1 MKSKFWLAL
10 FVLPLILSCSSD
22 DSPAPPVENP
32 DDGPGFEITTAIP
45 DPVFE
50 QALVTLDLDDEV
62 DGSVVTSRILGIRDL
77 ILNDLGITDLRGI
90 EDFQDLENL
99 VVSNNSLTRLDVS
112 DNTKLKFVYA
122 ENNELT
128 FVNVQDLIILE
139 KIAVEGNKLFSL
151 DTSTN
156 PALQLLTIS
165 DNDVEIADVSTNAQL
180 TTFSIENNPLTCIK
194 VSASQ
199 LANIP
204 ANWSKDMGAIYSED
218 CN

>member
-1 MKSKFWLAL
+1 MKSKIWLAL

-22 DSPAPPVENP
+22 DSPPPPVENP

-45 DPVFE
+45 DAVFE
-50 QALVTLDLDDEV
+50 QALVTLDLDDKV
-62 DGSVVTSRILGIRDL
+62 DGTVVTSKILGIKDL
-77 ILNDLGITDLRGI
+77 ILNDLGIADLTGI

-99 VVSNNSLTRLDVS
+99 VVSDNLLTRLDVS
-112 DNTKLKFVYA
+112 NNTKLKFVYA

-128 FVNVQDLIILE
+128 FVNVQDLSFLE

-151 DTSTN
+151 DSSSN
-156 PALQLLTIS
+156 PALQLLTLS
-165 DNDVEIADVSTNAQL
+165 DNDVEIADVSANASL

-199 LANIP
+199 FGNIP
-204 ANWSKDMGAIYSED
+204 ANWSKDAGAIYSVD

>member
-1 MKSKFWLAL
+1 MKNNFWLTL
-10 FVLPLILSCSSD
+10 FALPLILSCSSD
-22 DSPAPPVENP
+22 DSQPAPVENP

-45 DPVFE
+45 DAVFE

-62 DGSVVTSRILGIRDL
+62 DGSVVTSRILGIKDL
-77 ILNDLGITDLRGI
+77 ILNDLGIADLRGI

-112 DNTKLKFVYA
+112 NNTKLKFVYA

-128 FVNVQDLIILE
+128 FIRVQDLSFLE
-139 KIAVEGNKLFSL
+139 KIAAEGNKLFSL
-151 DTSTN
+151 DTSSN
-156 PALQLLTIS
+156 PALQLLTLS
-165 DNDVEIADVSTNAQL
+165 DNDVEIADVSANAQL

-194 VSASQ
+194 VSSDQ
-199 LANIP
+199 FANIP
-204 ANWSKDMGAIYSED
+204 ANWSKDVGAIYSED